1 MSGEYPK
8 LVQQVDFLKL
18 RVAQQDELIKA
29 LRARVR
35 ELETGGVITR
45 DSGAVET
52 IEKHTKIY
60 ESEIVDD

>member
-1 MSGEYPK
+1 M
-8 LVQQVDFLKL
+8 DFLKL